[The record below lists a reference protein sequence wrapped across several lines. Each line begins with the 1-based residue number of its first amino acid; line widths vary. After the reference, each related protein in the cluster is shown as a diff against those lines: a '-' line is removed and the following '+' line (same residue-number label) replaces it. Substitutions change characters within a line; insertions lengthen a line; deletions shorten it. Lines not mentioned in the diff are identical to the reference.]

1 MSTADLNF
9 LNLNTLFVLLSQIVF
24 EAIRGSSI
32 RSDIAIDDVIL
43 EGGPCPGKQT
53 ETSYKKRKHAIKD
66 FRFVTTSCLLN
77 FFSCRNGD
85 QHHCGNLQWDR
96 VKCKEWK
103 RRIMLTPPP
112 LPVFCTLQTTQN
124 VVESWLLHVSLNMW
138 TKETS
143 HVVSL
148 FFEQHISVMSQSAFL
163 CTVAAVSMCFSSH
176 LYCIR
181 LMLIAQ
187 IKRGRS
193 LTWVAF
199 GSLCW
204 CLELDTRNT
213 VFYCHL
219 VGIQHS
225 IQGHL

>member
-77 FFSCRNGD
+77 FF
-85 QHHCGNLQWDR
+85 LQKWGSAPLWEPPMR
-96 VKCKEWK
+96 SSKVQGVK
-103 RRIMLTPPP
+103 TAYNAYPPP

-148 FFEQHISVMSQSAFL
+148 FLEQHISVISQSAFL

-204 CLELDTRNT
+204 CLELDTRNI

>member
-1 MSTADLNF
+1 MLFWKVDLAQVNK
-9 LNLNTLFVLLSQIVF
+9 LKHPTKKNMQERISDLSQLPAYLIF
-24 EAIRGSSI
+24 FLQKWGSAPLWEPPM
-32 RSDIAIDDVIL
+32 RSSK
-43 EGGPCPGKQT
+43 G
-53 ETSYKKRKHAIKD
+53 
-66 FRFVTTSCLLN
+66 
-77 FFSCRNGD
+77 
-85 QHHCGNLQWDR
+85 
-96 VKCKEWK
+96 CKEWK
-103 RRIMLTPPP
+103 RRIMLTPPSPP

-148 FFEQHISVMSQSAFL
+148 FLERHISVMSQSAFL